1 MFTGNLLALS
11 NRDFVDAG
19 GHFSDDRRTA
29 AAGAARDDHSTTGV
43 RTMAFSPPPERAAM
57 LMPGR

>member
-1 MFTGNLLALS
+1 MFTGDLLALS
-11 NRDFVDAG
+11 NRDFSDAG
-19 GHFSDDRRTA
+19 HCSD
-29 AAGAARDDHSTTGV
+29 GHSTAGV

>member
-1 MFTGNLLALS
+1 MFTGDLLALS
-11 NRDFVDAG
+11 NRDFSDAMG
-19 GHFSDDRRTA
+19 SAVMISDGSNGTV
-29 AAGAARDDHSTTGV
+29 RDDQSTAGV

>member
-1 MFTGNLLALS
+1 MFTGDLLALS
-11 NRDFVDAG
+11 NRDFIDAG
-19 GHFSDDRRTA
+19 GTSVMIVGRQQR
-29 AAGAARDDHSTTGV
+29 GAARDDHSTTSV